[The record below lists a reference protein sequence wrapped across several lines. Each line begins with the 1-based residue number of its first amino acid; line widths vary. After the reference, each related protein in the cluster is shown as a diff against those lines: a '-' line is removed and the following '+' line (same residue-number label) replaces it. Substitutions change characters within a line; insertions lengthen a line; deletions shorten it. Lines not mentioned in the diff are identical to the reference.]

1 MKRGA
6 TPPKERRVL
15 RARVRALAWL
25 IGLGLLCCALGPLY
39 AYVTLNYSGQL
50 ALAQQISA
58 ADCARGFNFGPVYLE
73 EGVSGRYYI
82 SAVLPSVEGN
92 YWHTT
97 FEVLDDQL
105 QPVFKQDELHIIG
118 DYELAAQH
126 RERYA
131 KHFTLNKETGYYYF
145 RFQALN
151 GAYNANQQAP
161 PVVEFAVRQHVAA
174 GALLW
179 APAAGL
185 LALGLLLIWL
195 GIALAHHLGTA
206 QARRLRYSVGAPAAT
221 RMPPPQFPGRR
232 PATGRR
238 FGD

>member
-6 TPPKERRVL
+6 TPPQERRVL
-15 RARVRALAWL
+15 RARVRAVAWL
-25 IGLGLLCCALGPLY
+25 FGLGLVFCALGPLY
-39 AYVTLNYSGQL
+39 AYVMLNYSGRL

-73 EGVSGRYYI
+73 EGATGRYYI
-82 SAVLPSVEGN
+82 SAVLPEVDGN

-97 FEVLDDQL
+97 FEVLDEQL

-118 DYELAAQH
+118 DYELAAQQ

-131 KHFTLNKETGYYYF
+131 KRFTLDKETGYYYF

-151 GAYNANQQAP
+151 GVYDANQQSP

-174 GALLW
+174 GAVLW
-179 APAAGL
+179 APAAVML
-185 LALGLLLIWL
+185 TLGLLLIWL
-195 GIALAHHLGTA
+195 AIALARQLSAA
-206 QARRLRYSVGAPAAT
+206 QARRLRYAAGAPAAVPV
-221 RMPPPQFPGRR
+221 PPPYGGRR